1 MCKNRIGDYD
11 INGVKETLNLIQ
23 KRWPQ
28 YYTDA
33 LEYFH
38 APYAQFY
45 NCFIMKKEYF
55 NQMCTFVFDVLFEL
69 EKNWILNIIMN
80 LIIVCQDLWE
90 NI

>member
-45 NCFIMKKEYF
+45 NCFIMKKS
-55 NQMCTFVFDVLFEL
+55 
-69 EKNWILNIIMN
+69 ILIRCAHLYLMYYLN
-80 LIIVCQDLWE
+80 
-90 NI
+90 